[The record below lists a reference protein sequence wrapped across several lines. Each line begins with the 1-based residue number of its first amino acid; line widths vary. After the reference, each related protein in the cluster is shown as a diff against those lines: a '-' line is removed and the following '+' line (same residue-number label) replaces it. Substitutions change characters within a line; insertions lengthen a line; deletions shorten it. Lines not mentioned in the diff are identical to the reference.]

1 MNSALDHPQVLRIEG
16 ETTNI
21 QVIQVEHLTHL
32 VVLCQK
38 NADRKLIDA
47 IINESV
53 TLLKKS
59 KSYNCNS
66 NLMQCIVYTLLTNTQ
81 NVRL

>member
-1 MNSALDHPQVLRIEG
+1 VNSALDHPQVLRIEG

-38 NADRKLIDA
+38 NADRKLMDA

-59 KSYNCNS
+59 MLNIA
-66 NLMQCIVYTLLTNTQ
+66 NLLTSVVYTLLTNTQ
-81 NVRL
+81 NLHR

>member
-1 MNSALDHPQVLRIEG
+1 MSKHFLLTRVVNSALDYPQVLRIEG

-21 QVIQVEHLTHL
+21 QVIQVEHQTHL

-38 NADRKLIDA
+38 NADRKLMET

-53 TLLKKS
+53 VLLKKS
-59 KSYNCNS
+59 MFDSNS
-66 NLMQCIVYTLLTNTQ
+66 F
-81 NVRL
+81 

>member
-1 MNSALDHPQVLRIEG
+1 VNSALDYPQVLRIEG

-21 QVIQVEHLTHL
+21 QVIQVEHQTHL

-38 NADRKLIDA
+38 NADRKLMET

-53 TLLKKS
+53 VLLKKS
-59 KSYNCNS
+59 MFDSNS
-66 NLMQCIVYTLLTNTQ
+66 F
-81 NVRL
+81 

>member
-1 MNSALDHPQVLRIEG
+1 MSKHVLLTLVVNSALDYPQVLRIEG

-21 QVIQVEHLTHL
+21 QVIQVEHQTHL

-38 NADRKLIDA
+38 NADRKLMET

-53 TLLKKS
+53 VLLKKS
-59 KSYNCNS
+59 MFDFNS
-66 NLMQCIVYTLLTNTQ
+66 F
-81 NVRL
+81 